1 MSKRTFVALMG
12 VALAV
17 VLATGGLIASNMGMK
32 LNYELAA
39 TGGSSATG
47 TNTIALPFNQ
57 QSGLN
62 NSGDLGNDIGGFAGG
77 GGPVQEI
84 SYFVEASDS
93 FNTYT
98 GGKGQVADNVQ
109 VGEGFFVRMGTT
121 TNYIVVGSHDPAASI
136 PLDAAG
142 AGSATGTN
150 LFSVPYH
157 TTAANTGDLGNDIGG
172 FAGGGGPVQ
181 EISTFIEATDSF
193 NTYTG
198 GKGQVADNVELGA
211 AVFVRMGVTVNYIP
225 SHY

>member
-39 TGGSSATG
+39 AGGASNSG
-47 TNTIALPFNQ
+47 LNTIALPYNQ

-62 NSGDLGNDIGGFAGG
+62 NTGDLFNDIGALN
-77 GGPVQEI
+77 VQEVQ
-84 SYFVEASDS
+84 SFLEASDT
-93 FNTYT
+93 FNIYT
-98 GGKGQVADNVQ
+98 GGKGQVADAV
-109 VGEGFFVRMGTT
+109 VTGEGLFVKMGTT

-142 AGSATGTN
+142 AGSNSGLN
-150 LFSVPYH
+150 LFAIPYH
-157 TTAANTGDLGNDIGG
+157 TTAANVGDLLNDIG
-172 FAGGGGPVQ
+172 AASVQ
-181 EISTFIEATDSF
+181 EVQTFLEASDTF
-193 NTYTG
+193 NIYTG
-198 GKGQVADNVELGA
+198 GKGQVADPIELGA
-211 AVFVRMGVTVNYIP
+211 SVFVKMGATVNYIP